1 MNPEYRPYHPKW
13 CRTKVPIFWWL
24 WEWAYVKFICR
35 ALTSVLVAYSAVM
48 LLVLVVAV
56 DRGEAAYLSFVDW
69 RSRPAVVVF
78 HVGVLM
84 GVLFH
89 TITWLNLAPM
99 AIVAKVGGRRVPNV
113 AVLLGHYA
121 AWVVCSTVVV
131 WALIWR

>member
-1 MNPEYRPYHPKW
+1 MG
-13 CRTKVPIFWWL
+13 
-24 WEWAYVKFICR
+24 
-35 ALTSVLVAYSAVM
+35 
-48 LLVLVVAV
+48 
-56 DRGEAAYLSFVDW
+56 GEAAYLSLVEW
-69 RSRPAVVVF
+69 LSRPTVVVV
-78 HVGVLM
+78 HVGVLL

-121 AWVVCSTVVV
+121 AWVVCSAVVV